1 MENKSLAEYENIKEF
16 LELLDYH
23 DMNNE
28 KKQLEFIIDYVDS
41 AEKHFNEVL
50 QELKDVKNELHTIQN
65 KTIKAAAI
73 RTADNITVKF
83 KSAKHTLLDL
93 KQHIKNTIDK
103 GLKEF
108 KEKGKDAL
116 TSTMEKLNIK
126 GMLQTMKNNFDHIN
140 QQADKEIDHLTKLGD
155 EIHAVN
161 HHFKNIGRAIMG
173 KQISNTNPRNNDK
186 GMISHI
192 QNALFHVMDKMTVL
206 SQKAQHG
213 IEKIEKRETEVK
225 ERHSVKQSLH
235 EIKKNRIPEKSSHK
249 EVNQER
255 G

>member
-23 DMNNE
+23 GMNSE
-28 KKQLEFIIDYVDS
+28 KKQLEFIIEYVDS
-41 AEKHFNEVL
+41 AEKQFNEVL
-50 QELKDVKNELHTIQN
+50 QELKDVRNELNTIQS
-65 KTIKAAAI
+65 KTIKATAI
-73 RTADNITVKF
+73 RAVDNITDKVK
-83 KSAKHTLLDL
+83 SLDM
-93 KQHIKNTIDK
+93 KYHVKNTIDK

-116 TSTMEKLNIK
+116 TSTMKKLNIK
-126 GMLQTMKNNFDHIN
+126 GMLQTMKNSFDHIN

-161 HHFKNIGRAIMG
+161 HHFKNIGHVIIG
-173 KQISNTNPRNNDK
+173 KQIPSANPRDSNK

-192 QNALFHVMDKMTVL
+192 QNALFHVMDKMTAL
-206 SQKAQHG
+206 SQKAQQG
-213 IEKIEKRETEVK
+213 IEKIEKRETEFK
-225 ERHSVKQSLH
+225 EKHSVKQSLH
-235 EIKKNRIPEKSSHK
+235 EIKKSMTSAKSSHK
-249 EVNQER
+249 EINHER